1 MGQARRNPLEKKVR
15 AKVTSPMVKDTKRGK
30 RASGAAPTTPP
41 YGVPARM
48 IFVDH
53 AIVVE
58 FERLLLPLNP
68 NPLAKPRRRAD
79 VGLPLSPVPHLLLQ
93 QVPPRARRA
102 SQLALNCSSCCE
114 AEENQ
119 RGLRTGS
126 ANILHFLPRQEN
138 KSGCRC
144 KRPVNRQLSGISAPQ
159 ETASGPNAHSIVLA
173 SLHTLQNRERW
184 RQLLVLPTSFP
195 LQIENQQ
202 MQSYK
207 GHTKI

>member
-1 MGQARRNPLEKKVR
+1 MGQARRNPLGKKVR

-41 YGVPARM
+41 CGVPARM

-79 VGLPLSPVPHLLLQ
+79 VGLSLSPVPHLLLQ
-93 QVPPRARRA
+93 QAPPRARRA
-102 SQLALNCSSCCE
+102 SQLALNCLSCCE

-119 RGLRTGS
+119 RGPRTGS
-126 ANILHFLPRQEN
+126 ANLLHFVPSARKQERMSVQTSCQQAALWN
-138 KSGCRC
+138 FRSSGNSECSQCTQYRVGITAHASKS
-144 KRPVNRQLSGISAPQ
+144 
-159 ETASGPNAHSIVLA
+159 
-173 SLHTLQNRERW
+173 
-184 RQLLVLPTSFP
+184 
-195 LQIENQQ
+195 
-202 MQSYK
+202 
-207 GHTKI
+207 